1 MRTLSLGG
9 DKYTIGYMQLK
20 KLNKELLIRSVTGIA
35 FVLVMVTC
43 ILWNPMSFAVL
54 FAVISGLTTWEFCS
68 LVNRHMNCQVNR
80 FIVTL
85 ASVYLFGAVMV
96 FNANITGSE
105 VFIPYLITI
114 VYLLISELYFK
125 ENNVLMNWAFS
136 LMAQLYVALP
146 FALLSTM
153 SLVAVNYGMGRV
165 GVAYDPM
172 YVLAVFVFIW
182 FGDSAAYAFGSMF
195 GKNRLFPRIS
205 PKKSWE
211 GCIADIVAC
220 LVVSQA
226 IACWSNGFSG
236 NELVNRFAWAG
247 LAAVVSVF
255 GTWGDLVESLIK
267 RKLGIKDSGNIL
279 PGHGGMLDRFD
290 SSLLAIPMAV
300 VYIYTVNE
308 FLA

>member
-1 MRTLSLGG
+1 MH
-9 DKYTIGYMQLK
+9 

-35 FVLVMVTC
+35 FVFVMVTC
-43 ILWNPMSFAVL
+43 ILWTPTSFAVL

-68 LVNRHMNCQVNR
+68 LVNKHMNCQVNR
-80 FIVTL
+80 LIVTL
-85 ASVYLFGAVMV
+85 ASVYLFGAVLL

-125 ENNVLMNWAFS
+125 DNNVLMNWAFS

-153 SLVAVNYGMGRV
+153 TLVAVNYGMGRV

-172 YVLAVFVFIW
+172 FVLAVFVFIW
-182 FGDSAAYAFGSMF
+182 FGDSAAYAFGSML
-195 GKNRLFPRIS
+195 GKHRLFPRIS

-211 GCIADIVAC
+211 GYIADLVAC
-220 LVVSQA
+220 LIVSQV

-236 NELVNRFAWAG
+236 DELTNRLAWAG
-247 LAAVVSVF
+247 LAAVVSAF

-308 FLA
+308 LLA